1 MLLVQVFV
9 LVVTGSLAFDGCHG
23 QTFPPSAPSEGE
35 RSRLTAARIE
45 SEWPLVEPGQVVN
58 YVQAVG
64 LRLGQAAANLY
75 GSPDDPWRFKVV
87 RDRAVTAFAIG
98 GGRVYVSD
106 GALHACRDDAEFAAL
121 LGHEMGHQIGGHF
134 REPQALPRRSDGRS
148 HLPMGSLSVAV
159 DPANELEADG
169 ISIELLSAAGYDP
182 HAALRVANRALERSE
197 AQDPHPWNERRIA
210 ALTRLLGD
218 FAPSRSKP
226 TPALL
231 EAKRSLMLR

>member
-1 MLLVQVFV
+1 MLLVRVV
-9 LVVTGSLAFDGCHG
+9 LLTVTGILAFDGCHG
-23 QTFPPSAPSEGE
+23 QTFPASAPTEGE
-35 RSRLTAARIE
+35 RSRLMAARIE
-45 SEWPLVEPGQVVN
+45 SEWPLVEPGRVVS

-75 GSPDDPWRFKVV
+75 GSPDYRWRFKVV

-106 GALHACRDDAEFAAL
+106 GALQACQDDGEFAAL
-121 LGHEMGHQIGGHF
+121 LGHEMGHQIAGHF
-134 REPQALPRRSDGRS
+134 RKSPALPRSSDGRS
-148 HLPMGSLSVAV
+148 HFGMGSLSVAV
-159 DPANELEADG
+159 DPANEVEADG
-169 ISIELLSAAGYDP
+169 ISIALLKAAGYDP
-182 HAALRVANRALERSE
+182 HAALRVANRAIERSE
-197 AQDPHPWNERRIA
+197 AQNRHPWNERRIA

-231 EAKRSLMLR
+231 EAKRSLLMR